1 MILSK
6 AMILNTTSLK
16 VIAMIPARYAAS
28 RFPGKLM
35 QDLNGKT
42 VIQRTY
48 EAAVSTGLFNDVFV
62 VTDSDII
69 YNEITSQGGKAIMS
83 KKEHEC
89 GSDRIAEA
97 VEHMDVDIVVNVQ
110 GDEPFTDKESLKD
123 VLNVFYQ
130 DDADKIDLASLMKV
144 IKDNDEI
151 TNPNAVKVIVDEN
164 NFALYFSRS
173 PIPYP
178 RDQDVDTTYYK
189 HKGIYAFRKEA
200 LLDFYKL
207 PMGRLE
213 ASEKIECIRY
223 LENGKNIKM
232 VETSATSVEIDTP
245 EDLENA
251 KRILN
256 AKDNVEESEV
266 AVSNFDTANNPHKNF
281 PMVPRIMFGNG
292 CFDQLPTI
300 LNKKR
305 AVGAPFVYLVDD
317 VFKGNDT
324 FINRIKLK
332 GNDVI
337 KYISADYEP
346 KTSQVD
352 VIVTELKEEF
362 QLLPSGI
369 IGIGG
374 GTLLDLAKAV
384 SILLKNPGKAKDY
397 QGWDLVKSP
406 AIYHVG
412 IPTISGTGAEV
423 SRTTVLTGPEK
434 KLGINSD
441 YTPFDQVILDPDL
454 TKTVPKDQWFY
465 TGMDC
470 YIHCIESLNGTYLN
484 AFSQSYG
491 EKAYDLCKE
500 IFLGNLKDEESR
512 AKLMMASWHGGMSI
526 AYSQVGV
533 AHAMSYGMSY
543 VLGTKHGI
551 GNCIVFDK
559 LEDYYPKGVAL
570 FKEMKAKHN
579 ITLPQGL
586 CKDLTEQQ
594 LQTMVDVSLGLTPL
608 WENALGK
615 NWQEVMNEATLKAL
629 FLKM

>member
-1 MILSK
+1 
-6 AMILNTTSLK
+6 
-16 VIAMIPARYAAS
+16 
-28 RFPGKLM
+28 M

-232 VETSATSVEIDTP
+232 VVTSATSVEIDTP

-615 NWQEVMNEATLKAL
+615 NWQEVMNEATLKTL